1 MDGGEVE
8 NRILEIRQKL
18 TLFMN
23 GQAAADMRSRG
34 IDYRLNYGVTLPE
47 LRKIASEY
55 QPDHDLAQGLWR
67 QDCRECRILAAL
79 LQPASLFTPELAD
92 FWLESVEYSDLA
104 EVCCKFL
111 FPKMQ
116 NASETAFRWIAGENE
131 MAQYCG
137 FMTIANL
144 MREGREMKEC
154 YAQELCDQARTALQA
169 GALLPR
175 QGASVALNIYSE
187 TYGKQ

>member
-1 MDGGEVE
+1 MEGRDVE
-8 NRILEIRQKL
+8 DRILEIRQKL

-23 GQAAADMRSRG
+23 GQAAADMRSHG
-34 IDYRLNYGVTLPE
+34 LNYRLNYGVTLPE

-67 QDCRECRILAAL
+67 QDCRECRMLAAL

-92 FWLESVEYSDLA
+92 FWLESVEYPDLA

-116 NASETAFRWIAGENE
+116 NASETAFRWIAQENE

-144 MREGREMKEC
+144 MREGREMKES
-154 YAQELCDQARTALQA
+154 YVQELRDQAQTALQT
-169 GALLPR
+169 GALLPK
-175 QGASVALNIYSE
+175 QGAAVALDIYSE
-187 TYGKQ
+187 TYGEQ